1 MLHRRKLPTVR
12 PSELLPGAPGRL
24 ARLKPARGF
33 AHSLHIGLNVLLPV
47 AAYILVK
54 IDFVGL
60 AILLVLLSKWQMFA
74 VRLRYWLPNL
84 VSNGVDILV
93 ALSLVLFMANTS
105 STWWQLLWTAGYIGW
120 LVWLKPRSD
129 VLSVSA
135 QAMIGQLLALSV
147 IYIKFGDASL
157 PVLVLATWGVTYV
170 AARHFLT
177 SFEEAY
183 TGLLAHVWAYFSA
196 ALAFI
201 LGHWLLFYGSVAQII
216 IILTTIGYGLAAM
229 YYLDATDRLSRLME
243 RQLVLI
249 MIAILLVVFLLSD
262 WSGVTV

>member
-1 MLHRRKLPTVR
+1 MPRLPVIH
-12 PSELLPGAPGRL
+12 PSELVTSGPGRL
-24 ARLKPARGF
+24 ARLKPVKGF

-47 AAYILVK
+47 AAYILVR
-54 IDFVGL
+54 INFVGL
-60 AILLVLLSKWQMFA
+60 AILLILLSKWQMFA
-74 VRLRYWLPNL
+74 VRPRYWLPNL
-84 VSNGVDILV
+84 LSNGIDILV
-93 ALSLVLFMANTS
+93 AVSLVLFMANTAV
-105 STWWQLLWTAGYIGW
+105 TWWQLLWMFLYMGW

-135 QAMIGQLLALSV
+135 QAMIGQLLALAV
-147 IYIKFGDASL
+147 LYLKFGDASL
-157 PVLVLATWGVTYV
+157 FVLVAATWAAAYV

-177 SFEEAY
+177 SFEEPHTA
-183 TGLLAHVWAYFSA
+183 LIAHVWAYFAA

-216 IILTTIGYGLAAM
+216 VILTTIGYGLAAM
-229 YYLDATDRLSRLME
+229 YYLDATDRLSKLME
-243 RQLVLI
+243 RQLLLI